1 MNENRSQRV
10 SVVVMGTLDTKSEPL
25 AFLARGVAAAGCR
38 VLVMDVSTS
47 RVVDLPGDLP
57 AEPVAPASPEDL
69 ERLRRLPRGEA
80 VEGMSRAAAARLA
93 GLIAS
98 GEVQGVV
105 GVGGSGGTTI
115 CAAAMRDLP
124 YGLPKVLVS
133 TLASGNTRV
142 HVGISDIVMMPS
154 VADVAGLHPLLELIL
169 SNAAHAVSAMARGYR
184 PYAPSGRRV
193 VGLTMYGTT
202 TPGVA
207 RTAQLLEAA
216 GCEPWIFHASGIG
229 GRTMERL
236 VGEGRIQ
243 GTVDMTLAEIGA
255 HLVGGLHD
263 GGPDRLEA
271 AGSRGLP
278 QVVVPGAAD
287 TIVLPPRDQVPERF
301 RGRTLNFHNPTMTTM
316 RTTPA
321 ENVEIGR
328 FIARKLAR
336 ALGPVT
342 VILPLGGLS
351 TIDREGKIFFDP
363 EANQA
368 LFDTLR
374 AELAPPVRL
383 LEDERHIDDPG
394 FAARVADEFLALA
407 RQADERQARK

>member
-1 MNENRSQRV
+1 MNVDRPTRI
-10 SVVVMGTLDTKSEPL
+10 SVVVMGTLDTKSAPL
-25 AFLARGVAAAGCR
+25 AFLVREVAAAGCR
-38 VLVMDVSTS
+38 VLALDVSTS
-47 RVVDLPGDLP
+47 RAAGLPADLP
-57 AEPVAPASPEDL
+57 AEPLAPAAPEEL
-69 ERLRRLPRGEA
+69 ERLRLLPRGEA
-80 VEGMSRAAAARLA
+80 VEAMSRAAAACLARLV
-93 GLIAS
+93 AS

-115 CAAAMRDLP
+115 CAAAMRELP

-142 HVGISDIVMMPS
+142 HVGTSDIVMMPS
-154 VADVAGLHPLLELIL
+154 VSDVAGLHPLLELIL
-169 SNAAHAVSAMARGYR
+169 SNAARAVAAMAHGYR

-207 RTAQLLEAA
+207 RTAELLEAA

-229 GRTMERL
+229 GRTLERL
-236 VGEGRIQ
+236 VVEGRVQ

-263 GGPDRLEA
+263 AGPDRLEA
-271 AGSRGLP
+271 AGARGLP

-316 RTTPA
+316 RTTPD

-328 FIARKLAR
+328 FIARKLRRAR
-336 ALGPVT
+336 GPVT
-342 VILPLGGLS
+342 VVLPLGGLS
-351 TIDREGKIFFDP
+351 SIDRPGKVFHDP
-363 EANQA
+363 AANRA

-374 AELAPPVRL
+374 TELSPPVRL
-383 LEDERHIDDPG
+383 VEDDRHIDDPG

-407 RQADERQARK
+407 GWADERQARR